1 MAAAHHPSSS
11 PSTSDSDG
19 SEVLTYLL
27 VDGENIDATLGTSI
41 LGRRPQPDE
50 RPRWDRLLTFARDT
64 WGQEVRGLFFLNA
77 SSGMPMSFIQAL
89 KALGFQPVPLSGDSD
104 VKVVDVAIQRTLR
117 AIRDRDADV
126 MLVSHDGDFL
136 EELEGLLED
145 ERRVGVMAFREFR
158 NSGFTALQAEGLES
172 FDLEFDVK
180 AFTSPLPR
188 IRVIPIEE
196 FDPAQFL

>member
-1 MAAAHHPSSS
+1 MAAEKTP
-11 PSTSDSDG
+11 DGDG

-50 RPRWDRLLTFARDT
+50 RPRWDRLIAFAREA
-64 WGQEVRGLFFLNA
+64 WGQDVRGLFFLNA
-77 SSGMPMSFIQAL
+77 STSMPMSFIQAL
-89 KALGFQPVPLSGDSD
+89 NALGFQPVPLSGDSD

-117 AIRDRDADV
+117 AIKDRDADV

-136 EELEGLLED
+136 EEVEALLED
-145 ERRVGVMAFREFR
+145 DDRRVGLMAFREFR
-158 NSGFTALQAEGLES
+158 NSGFTALEADGLES
-172 FDLEFDVK
+172 FDLEYDVK
-180 AFTSPLPR
+180 AFTSALPR
-188 IRVIPIEE
+188 IRVIPIEQ

>member
-1 MAAAHHPSSS
+1 MAAPHTSS
-11 PSTSDSDG
+11 PSENGGDA
-19 SEVLTYLL
+19 VITYVL

-50 RPRWDRLLTFARDT
+50 RPRWDRLLSFARDT
-64 WGQEVRGLFFLNA
+64 WDQDVKGLFFLNA
-77 SSGMPMSFIQAL
+77 TTSMPMSFIQAL
-89 KALGFQPVPLSGDSD
+89 NALGFTPVPLSGDAD
-104 VKVVDVAIQRTLR
+104 VKVVDVAIQKTLR

-136 EELEGLLED
+136 EEIEGLLD
-145 ERRVGVMAFREFR
+145 DDRRVGVMAFREFR
-158 NSGFTALQAEGLES
+158 NSGFTALEADGLET
-172 FDLEFDVK
+172 FDLEYDVK

-188 IRVIPIEE
+188 IRVIPIGE

>member
-1 MAAAHHPSSS
+1 MAAEK
-11 PSTSDSDG
+11 TTEGDD

-50 RPRWDRLLTFARDT
+50 RPRWDRLIGFAKEA
-64 WGQEVRGLFFLNA
+64 WGQDVKGLFFLNA
-77 SSGMPMSFIQAL
+77 TTSMPMSFIQAL
-89 KALGFQPVPLSGDSD
+89 NALGFQPVPLSGDAD

-117 AIRDRDADV
+117 AIKSRDADV

-136 EELEGLLED
+136 EEVESLLED
-145 ERRVGVMAFREFR
+145 DDRRVGLMAFREFR
-158 NSGFTALQAEGLES
+158 NSGFTALEADGLES
-172 FDLEFDVK
+172 FDLEYDVK
-180 AFTSPLPR
+180 AFTSVLPR

>member
-1 MAAAHHPSSS
+1 MAAAQP
-11 PSTSDSDG
+11 TEGDE

-50 RPRWDRLLTFARDT
+50 RPRWDRLLAFAKEA
-64 WGQEVRGLFFLNA
+64 WGQDVRGLFFLNA
-77 SSGMPMSFIQAL
+77 STTMPMSFIQAL
-89 KALGFQPVPLSGDSD
+89 NALGFQPVPLSGDAD

-117 AIRDRDADV
+117 AIKGRDADV

-136 EELEGLLED
+136 EEVESLLED
-145 ERRVGVMAFREFR
+145 DDRRVGLMAFREFR
-158 NSGFTALQAEGLES
+158 KSGFTALEADGLES
-172 FDLEFDVK
+172 FDLEYDVK
-180 AFTSPLPR
+180 AFTSVLPR
-188 IRVIPIEE
+188 IRVIPIDE